1 LTDRIVAFFRGGYI
15 CRFDG
20 DVNQIF
26 GGFDIQRI
34 VVTLKDNGF
43 RAAGRKKVKR
53 QWFSKTG
60 LGLLCLCIA
69 LAAQSGEG
77 KQMKTKNETQK
88 TAVATLAG
96 GCFWCV
102 AADMKKLPG
111 VVRVIS
117 GYAGGAGEKPT
128 YETYEAKGHVE
139 AVQVHYDPRQVSYE
153 QILTY
158 FLKHIDPTDPGG
170 QFADR
175 GSGYAP
181 AIFYN
186 NAAEQETARSVLAA
200 FGRSGKFNRPL
211 ATKLLPLTGFYPA
224 ETYHQDYDEKNPLR
238 YRSYRR
244 GSGRERFIDEHWQND
259 TAPVSPYRKPDG
271 AALKKKL
278 TAQQY
283 EVTQHGATEPPFS
296 NAYVSNKKDG
306 LYVDVVSGEPL
317 FSSRDKYDS
326 GSGWPS
332 FTRPLEPGNIVGKED
347 RSHGMVRTE
356 VRSRHAD
363 SHLGHVF
370 PDGPGPSGLR
380 YCTNS
385 AALRFIPREDLE
397 KEGYG
402 RYLKLFE

>member
-1 LTDRIVAFFRGGYI
+1 M
-15 CRFDG
+15 
-20 DVNQIF
+20 
-26 GGFDIQRI
+26 
-34 VVTLKDNGF
+34 
-43 RAAGRKKVKR
+43 KR

-175 GSGYAP
+175 GSGYVP

-186 NAAEQETARSVLAA
+186 NAAEQETARSVLTA

-211 ATKLLPLTGFYPA
+211 AMKLLPLPVFIRLKRIIRITMRKIRCGTA
-224 ETYHQDYDEKNPLR
+224 LTAGDR
-238 YRSYRR
+238 A
-244 GSGRERFIDEHWQND
+244 GSGLSMNTGKTTLRPSRPIENGRSGPEEK
-259 TAPVSPYRKPDG
+259 ADG
-271 AALKKKL
+271 ATVRGDAARRHR
-278 TAQQY
+278 TA
-283 EVTQHGATEPPFS
+283 FL

-332 FTRPLEPGNIVGKED
+332 FTR
-347 RSHGMVRTE
+347 RS
-356 VRSRHAD
+356 
-363 SHLGHVF
+363 
-370 PDGPGPSGLR
+370 
-380 YCTNS
+380 N
-385 AALRFIPREDLE
+385 REIS
-397 KEGYG
+397 
-402 RYLKLFE
+402 